1 MGRRCLLGL
10 AICKY
15 FTAADTAADP
25 FNWIA
30 LEIGHAVRHSTFAAG
45 AIMFLTII
53 TAGISALYNAVAWT
67 REHWQVVRT

>member
-1 MGRRCLLGL
+1 LQILPRSQHWLR
-10 AICKY
+10 
-15 FTAADTAADP
+15 FVQ
-25 FNWIA
+25 WIA

-53 TAGISALYNAVAWT
+53 TAGISALYNAVART